1 MKQLKWLALALLFA
15 SCQKELSGE
24 DEVIVPQGCMI
35 DRISQ
40 IDTTTNTSL
49 GFVGI
54 TFNNA
59 SRVIRLEDYD
69 SVNNDH
75 IVDAS
80 FTLAGDTVKLSAH
93 DYYIV
98 DPANN
103 LRVRASQVD
112 GDYFGLTDEDIF
124 FNYTYDAG
132 GYLISKAYSLL
143 GQDLFRFDYLW
154 TGGNLTRVVARIPFT
169 GEILYEADMSYYT
182 NIAVKDFLH
191 LAPDIIDSYFDIA
204 MNFGKKSANALNT
217 VTITEYDASGN
228 PSTYI
233 TTFYNYQLDAENR
246 VMSYVVD
253 NANLSDFGIYEGKN
267 QVRYRCR

>member
-1 MKQLKWLALALLFA
+1 MKQLKWLGLALLFA

-24 DEVIVPQGCMI
+24 DEVIVPQGCVI

-49 GFVGI
+49 GYVGI

-69 SVNNDH
+69 SSSNQYYL
-75 IVDAS
+75 DAN
-80 FTLAGDTVKLSAH
+80 FTIAGDTVKLGGA
-93 DYYIV
+93 DYYIL

-103 LRVRASQVD
+103 LRVRACQID
-112 GDYFGLTDEDIF
+112 GDYFGIADMDIF
-124 FNYTYDAG
+124 FSYTYDAS
-132 GYLISKAYSLL
+132 GYLIKKAFSVP
-143 GQDLFRFDYLW
+143 GQDILRFEYTW
-154 TGGNLTRVVARIPFT
+154 TGGNLTRVVLKNLIT
-169 GEILYEADMSYYT
+169 DELYYEANLTYYT

-191 LAPDIIDSYFDIA
+191 LIPDLFDIKFDMA

-217 VTITEYDASGN
+217 ATTTFYDAGN
-228 PSTYI
+228 PETST
-233 TTFYNYQLDAENR
+233 TTFYNYQLDADGR
-246 VMSYVVD
+246 VQSYVVD
-253 NANLSDFGIYEGKN
+253 NSELAEFGIYEGKN